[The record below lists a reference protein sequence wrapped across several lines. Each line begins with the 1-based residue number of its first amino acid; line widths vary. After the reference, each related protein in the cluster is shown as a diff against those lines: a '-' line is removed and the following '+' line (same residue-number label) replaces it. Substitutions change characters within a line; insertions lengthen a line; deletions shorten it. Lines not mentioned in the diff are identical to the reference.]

1 MKQKKW
7 LFIVSNTARIY
18 HSAIHSCYFFFL
30 FTHTGFQRLSRNSL
44 MLNYQYYVLSRWEKQ
59 IKGFTN
65 NTVRRIHSRL
75 LYLLVH
81 FLWRLHI
88 WKIMQT
94 KNVMFLSH
102 FLLFSLWNNR
112 RKRTDWTIITSIQ
125 FISGVWTCHY
135 RNFPLD
141 CREQRFCDSFLI
153 SFKLFVS
160 FNVKG
165 NMLEHLPEMKEKKRK
180 TTEINDC
187 SAWMILAIVF
197 FSKSVLKW
205 YDILMLDW
213 AATNNNAYS
222 LI

>member
-1 MKQKKW
+1 M
-7 LFIVSNTARIY
+7 
-18 HSAIHSCYFFFL
+18 
-30 FTHTGFQRLSRNSL
+30 
-44 MLNYQYYVLSRWEKQ
+44 
-59 IKGFTN
+59 
-65 NTVRRIHSRL
+65 
-75 LYLLVH
+75 YLLVH

-88 WKIMQT
+88 WQIMHT
-94 KNVMFLSH
+94 KNAMFLSH
-102 FLLFSLWNNR
+102 FLLFSFWNNR
-112 RKRTDWTIITSIQ
+112 RKRTDWTIKTSIQ
-125 FISGVWTCHY
+125 FIFGVWTCHY

-213 AATNNNAYS
+213 AATSNNAHSNNQQQCSFIDIINMLFFLPPPPCRSMSVSMYVFMFVCVCTS
-222 LI
+222 YCCLFTFFEQLFLPTALMTNCLHNERWMTSCVE